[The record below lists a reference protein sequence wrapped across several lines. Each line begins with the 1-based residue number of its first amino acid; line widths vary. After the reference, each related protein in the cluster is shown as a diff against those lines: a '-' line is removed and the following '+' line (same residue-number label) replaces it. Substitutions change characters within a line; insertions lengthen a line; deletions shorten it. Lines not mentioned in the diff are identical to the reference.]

1 MIDAIHFYR
10 VKDLENVKN
19 FYGKILGLPLY
30 KYQKT
35 CLIYCL
41 KGHGKIGFCTHHPK
55 NINDNTCITFV
66 YETEVEVDKMYDF
79 LLNHLAIDHA
89 PVINPNFKIYH
100 FFVKDFEGLTLEFQT
115 FLK

>member
-10 VKDLENVKN
+10 VEDLENVKH
-19 FYGKILGLPLY
+19 FYGKILSLPLY

-55 NINDNTCITFV
+55 EKNEATCITFV
-66 YETEVEVDKMYDF
+66 YETKEAVDEMYAYMK
-79 LLNHLAIDHA
+79 NHVKIDHE
-89 PVINPNFKIYH
+89 PTTNETFKIYH
-100 FFVKDFEGLTLEFQT
+100 FFLKDFEGLTLEFQT